1 MHILVAGGAG
11 FIGSVLVPHLLEA
24 GHDVT
29 VIDRFYFGPT
39 LDPAKERF
47 GERLRIFKDDIR
59 TFDPRIVFQQ
69 VEAVI
74 DLAGI
79 SNDPSCDLEAH
90 LTESINIDGGKRLA
104 TLAREA
110 GVRRYVYTSSCS
122 VYGHGAGLGLTEASP
137 RNPVSLYARAKCEVE
152 DFAMAL
158 GRDSK
163 GAFETVALRL
173 ATVFGVSPRMRFD
186 LAVNVMTKNAY
197 VNRKVSVEGGGK
209 QWRPFVHVVDVARAM
224 HLAAT
229 AEASKCEGRVF
240 NVGSDENNVQIAHLA
255 YRVRDA
261 IPSTELVSVG
271 TDPDLRD
278 YNVKFD
284 SIREGLDFHTTRTI
298 DDGIQEV
305 LAALRSG
312 KVDPDD
318 RRGYTLRQ
326 YIFLREAELTAQS
339 LAIHGHIL
347 GTA

>member
-1 MHILVAGGAG
+1 MRIFVAGGAG

-24 GHDVT
+24 GHEVT
-29 VIDRFYFGPT
+29 ALDRFYFGPT
-39 LDPAKERF
+39 LKAAEARF
-47 GERLRIFKDDIR
+47 GDRLRILRDDIR
-59 TFDPRIVFQQ
+59 TFDTEAALAGI
-69 VEAVI
+69 EAVV

-90 LTESINIDGGKRLA
+90 LTESINIGGGKRLA
-104 TLAREA
+104 AAARRA

-122 VYGHGAGLGLTEASP
+122 VYGHGAGLGLTESSP

-152 DFAMAL
+152 DYAMQL
-158 GRDSK
+158 GRESE

-197 VNRKVSVEGGGK
+197 VNRKVSIEGGGK
-209 QWRPFVHVVDVARAM
+209 QWRPFVHVLDVARAM
-224 HLAAT
+224 HIAAT
-229 AEASKCEGRVF
+229 AESSRCAGRVF
-240 NVGSDENNVQIAHLA
+240 NVGSDENNVQIAQLA

-261 IPSTELVSVG
+261 VPSTELVTVG

-278 YNVKFD
+278 YNVRFD
-284 SIREGLDFHTTRTI
+284 VIRETLGYQTTRTI

-305 LAALRSG
+305 LEALRSG

-326 YIFLREAELTAQS
+326 YVFLREAELAAQS
-339 LAIHGHIL
+339 LAIGGHIL
-347 GTA
+347 GEP